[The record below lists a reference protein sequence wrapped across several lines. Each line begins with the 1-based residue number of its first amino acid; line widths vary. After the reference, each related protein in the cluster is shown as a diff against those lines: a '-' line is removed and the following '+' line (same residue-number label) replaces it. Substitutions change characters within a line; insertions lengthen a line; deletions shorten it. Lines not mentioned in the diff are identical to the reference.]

1 MSERG
6 LGGFKG
12 FTRPARISY
21 HVGAISLLD
30 ILSGIHYTDQ
40 SALRLGMNKQ
50 ITYLDDCFIATPAQ
64 GPLVLDIKQEI
75 SRGLK
80 TELQSEIDGF
90 PLSPQRRV
98 GGFGGE

>member
-1 MSERG
+1 M
-6 LGGFKG
+6 
-12 FTRPARISY
+12 
-21 HVGAISLLD
+21 D

-98 GGFGGE
+98 GGLAKILSDVLFEVELSNYCGLNSRGQRW